1 MLLRALSVLFIT
13 LTLRAASDAVEPVW
27 KASPG
32 PWGDLEIRTAYLE
45 PPDSLL
51 AVVAKPNSVTRWTFE
66 QTNEQGVRALLVK
79 AGVTE
84 PLLGRLL
91 NPARM
96 VASGTSFSL
105 YPEVADLVAIPSE
118 ARNVI
123 YTELAK
129 YPSNE
134 YQRDPVFIIGQDPE
148 DWLTD
153 SSLSSDQR
161 VLFRKLLWQRGKA
174 LVFSDINAL
183 LTLARNQEEVQSVFR
198 SVTRVR
204 TLIVTLK
211 LPVKGDTAAFMDF
224 WSGHR
229 SWSPRLPFL
238 TAVTHRRAPQSIDVT
253 HFLPS
258 LMRQKV
264 YTFPEIEQG
273 LKGRFPDCHWTS
285 LNFFSPVPKDFLL
298 DTRLAASYLM
308 ENYTPVDPPYNFGDV
323 LCFLDNGEGL
333 HSCVY
338 IADDI
343 IFTKNGD
350 SILAPWVLM
359 QIKDVESIYRRSE
372 NTRVQ
377 GYRLKR

>member
-1 MLLRALSVLFIT
+1 MLGRILLPFLFI
-13 LTLRAASDAVEPVW
+13 LTSRAATGGIEPVW
-27 KASPG
+27 KAAPG
-32 PWGDLEIRTAYLE
+32 PWGDLEVRTAYLE
-45 PPDSLL
+45 PPDTLL
-51 AVVAKPNSVTRWTFE
+51 AVVAKPNSVTRWSFD
-66 QTNEQGVRALLVK
+66 QTNEQGLRAILIK

-84 PLLGRLL
+84 PVLGRLL

-96 VASGTSFSL
+96 VANAGTISL
-105 YPEVADLVAIPSE
+105 YPEIDDLAALTPTVRSAL
-118 ARNVI
+118 
-123 YTELAK
+123 YLELARF
-129 YPSNE
+129 PANE
-134 YQRDPVFIIGQDPE
+134 YQRDPVYIIGQDPD
-148 DWLTD
+148 DWLAD
-153 SSLSSDQR
+153 SSLSPEQR
-161 VLFRKLLWQRGKA
+161 SLFRKLLWKRGSA

-183 LTLARNQEEVQSVFR
+183 LSLAKNQDEVQNVFR

-211 LPVKGDTAAFMDF
+211 LPIKGDPSAFLDF
-224 WSGHR
+224 WSGR
-229 SWSPRLPFL
+229 RNWSPRLPFL
-238 TAVTHRRAPQSIDVT
+238 TAITHRRVPQSIDIT

-298 DTRLAASYLM
+298 DTRLAASYLL
-308 ENYTPVDPPYNFGDV
+308 ENYQPVEPPYNFGDV
-323 LCFLDNGEGL
+323 LCFLDNDEGL

-359 QIKDVESIYRRSE
+359 QIKDVESIYRRSDK
-372 NTRVQ
+372 TRIQ
-377 GYRLKR
+377 GYRIKR